1 MGLDMYIER
10 TEIKPVSEEV
20 CYWRKNHDLMEFI
33 RNNLFPYGLNEYA
46 QKRELTVND
55 LIAIKRFLEK
65 QGDNGAIWGENIS
78 KINEAI
84 GELSAGDGSVKYH
97 FSADW

>member
-10 TEIKPVSEEV
+10 TEIKPVSEDV
-20 CYWRKNHDLMEFI
+20 CYWRKNHDLLDFI
-33 RNNLFPYGLNEYA
+33 NDNLFPYGDNEYA

-55 LIAIKRFLEK
+55 LIAIKKFLENQEDK
-65 QGDNGAIWGENIS
+65 GYGWSENMAE
-78 KINEAI
+78 INEAI
-84 GELSAGDGSVKYH
+84 GELSAGNGSVKYY